1 VGHGPEISTL
11 ADIPRRWAAVT
22 PGQAAVLDAD
32 RSLTYRELDQRS
44 DRVAAAIASAGVA
57 RGARIGLLAKN
68 SAEFFELWFGA
79 VKAGCAL
86 APFNWRSTEPE
97 LAALIRD
104 CGPPL
109 LFAGAEFAAAAG
121 RAAAAGGL
129 PVEVVDLGVAGAGLD
144 RWLARYT
151 GADVPVIPVHAE
163 DIALVAYTSGTTGH
177 PKGAQLSQRAFAAWF
192 EISALEPA
200 ETWSAD
206 DVALMVMPS
215 FHLAGSWVS
224 LPALYHGG
232 TIAILPAFE
241 PASFLAAVDRYQPT
255 VTCLVPAAIGML
267 LDHPGASGRSFG
279 SLRRVLY
286 AGSPIS
292 PAVMRRA
299 ISSFGCDLTQFYG
312 TSETYIITLLR
323 PEQHDP
329 GNPALLA
336 SCGAPVPLV
345 DVRITGASGA
355 DLPAGEV
362 GEVLVRS
369 PMLFSAYLNQ
379 PEATAAVMSDGWY
392 RTGDLGRRDEAGL
405 VYLVDRLKDM
415 IVTGGENVY
424 SVEVEKALASCPGV
438 AASAV
443 IGGPDERW
451 GERIVAYI
459 VSRPGAEP
467 AAEQILAHCRAL
479 IAGYKVP
486 KEIRFTSELPMT
498 SSGKVRKA
506 ELRQLHADLSHLT
519 PNS

>member
-1 VGHGPEISTL
+1 MWRHAEISTL
-11 ADIPRRWAAVT
+11 VDIPRYWGTAT
-22 PGQAAVLDAD
+22 PGKVAVLDAD
-32 RSLTYRELDQRS
+32 RSLTYLELDQRS
-44 DRVAAAIASAGVA
+44 DLVAAAIAAAGISP
-57 RGARIGLLAKN
+57 GARIGLMAKN
-68 SAEFFELWFGA
+68 SVEFFELWFGA

-104 CGPPL
+104 AGTPL
-109 LFAGAEFAAAAG
+109 VFAGPEFAVLAE
-121 RAAAAGGL
+121 RAAKPAGFA
-129 PVEVVDLGVAGAGLD
+129 VDVVDLGAGGSGLD
-144 RWLARYT
+144 EWLAGHPT
-151 GADVPVIPVHAE
+151 GEVPAIRVHPE
-163 DIALVAYTSGTTGH
+163 DIALVAYTSGTTGR
-177 PKGAQLSQRAFAAWF
+177 PKGACLSHRAFASWF
-192 EISALEPA
+192 LISSLEPA
-200 ETWSAD
+200 ETWSSD
-206 DVALMVMPS
+206 DIALMVMPS

-224 LPALYHGG
+224 LPAIYHGG
-232 TIAILPAFE
+232 TIAILSAFE

-267 LDHPGASGRSFG
+267 LDHPGTSGQSFG

-292 PAVMRRA
+292 PEVMRCA
-299 ISSFGCDLTQFYG
+299 IGAFGCELSQFYG

-345 DVRITGASGA
+345 DVRVA
-355 DLPAGEV
+355 DTEGRDLSPGEV

-369 PMLFSAYLNQ
+369 PMVFSGYLNQ
-379 PEATAAVMSDGWY
+379 PEATAAAMHEGWY

-424 SVEVEKALASCPGV
+424 SVEVEKALGSFPGV
-438 AASAV
+438 GACAV
-443 IGGPDERW
+443 IGMPDERW
-451 GERIVAYI
+451 GERIVAY
-459 VSRPGAEP
+459 VVPRPGTEP
-467 AAEQILAHCRAL
+467 AAAEILAHCRTL

-486 KEIRFTSELPMT
+486 KEIRFTAELPMT

-506 ELRQLHADLSHLT
+506 ALRQQHAADLSH
-519 PNS
+519 SS